1 MKHYSLL
8 SQLLVSV
15 NANTLL
21 STGDMLELNGAV
33 DKRKESVIG
42 TDTNVVTGMN
52 LRTAL
57 SYQNITG
64 ENCLTV
70 SLLNAKA
77 LRLGI
82 TTVLGRT
89 NALLVGEEL

>member
-1 MKHYSLL
+1 MM
-8 SQLLVSV
+8 LLVSV
-15 NANTLL
+15 NANALL

-42 TDTNVVTGMN
+42 SDANVITGMD
-52 LRTAL
+52 LGSAL
-57 SYQNITG
+57 SYKDVAG
-64 ENCLTV
+64 DNCLTV